1 MLKIVITFKIQII
14 MKKEQNFRRPPKQ
27 ALNIPVVNRSIYPI
41 ITKSKMWV
49 GCGNVEYL
57 IETTTEIGENYGG
70 QSSRVIDSRSAFK
83 YCD

>member
-1 MLKIVITFKIQII
+1 
-14 MKKEQNFRRPPKQ
+14 MKESENSNNAETQ

-83 YCD
+83 YCG

>member
-1 MLKIVITFKIQII
+1 MEKEQKIQ
-14 MKKEQNFRRPPKQ
+14 EPQKQ

-41 ITKSKMWV
+41 ITKSKMRV
-49 GCGNVEYL
+49 GCGNIEYL

-83 YCD
+83 CCG